1 MLAFILEFAMSERMV
16 EFKSDTAVEEQRIV
30 WAEVYAP
37 MIPDSDGE
45 YMDAESIRKMAY
57 QFMEQM
63 KLDQIDKQHT
73 NELSTGAHVVESFI
87 ARKGDPVF
95 IEGAWVVGVHIP
107 DDEDWDKV
115 KKGEINGFSIEAFVK
130 KTQMDV
136 TVEIPPV
143 IQGTTM
149 KAEDGHTHKFYVA
162 YNEDGA
168 FLGGRT
174 DVVEGHSHV
183 IKRGT
188 VTEQANDHSHRFSH
202 VDDLV
207 ITEKG

>member
-1 MLAFILEFAMSERMV
+1 MSQRMV
-16 EFKSDTAVEEQRIV
+16 EFKAESAQEEQRIV

-45 YMDAESIRKMAY
+45 YMDADTIRDMAY
-57 QFMEQM
+57 KFMKAM

-73 NELSTGAHVVESFI
+73 NELSDGAAVVESFI
-87 ARKGDPVF
+87 ARKGDPLF

-107 DDEDWDKV
+107 DDEDWAKV
-115 KKGEINGFSIEAFVK
+115 KKGEINGFSIEAFVH
-130 KTQMDV
+130 KTPV
-136 TVEIPPV
+136 EVEVEIPPV

-162 YNEDGA
+162 YDEDGK
-168 FLGGRT
+168 FMGGRT
-174 DVVEGHSHV
+174 DAVEGHSHV

-188 VTEQANDHSHRFSH
+188 VTEEAEGHSHRFSH

-207 ITEKG
+207 LTERG